1 MATQKVYG
9 SSAEI
14 QSYLIE
20 NIAPNYFDF
29 DQVNNYRSGIFGYV
43 NEALSVITMDTH
55 NAINIARREFYP
67 VSDQNPKS
75 FYKMAALQQI
85 GLPTVTPGQLR
96 AVLLLDRN
104 EVIANSQYSKDGVYS
119 CVIDN
124 TMSILAG
131 NIPFSLLYPI
141 VIISNES
148 NGIWTHTAHYDK
160 SISNDIDKNK
170 SNNYYIANRTIN
182 QNGKKYLLLDVILY
196 QAQRETVSGMVD
208 TDSDIE
214 TATLLFNFTG
224 NLANFEVFYIEEPG
238 ESKPIQLKK
247 LMEGQSMVETPFCYY
262 RLLNSNQI
270 EISFPKNVYFTPELN
285 SEIRLEVYT
294 SLGKDGEFPSF
305 SGDLTCSTDS
315 EEYPYNNNMT
325 ILGKSNG
332 SCKLAAN
339 APSLEEYKS
348 IIKAAYATNNTI
360 TTSNDLQVLFDKNS
374 INHNKI
380 VFRKKRSDA
389 FDRTYGAYILLKDT
403 AGNVIPT
410 NTLTINMLLSEFDTY
425 NDTTSKAIIKPG
437 TLFEYKPEDG
447 STSIYTGKKVEDLIL
462 TDDLSEFDNSVD
474 RFIYANPFL
483 IMCTLNPNMVGYYI
497 NSMSEN
503 RSVEYTYMNDGSVVQ
518 FIGSNLTVERNAIN
532 GEDFYKFSI
541 KISPTSD
548 LDTNTIVRKST
559 IEDHDYYIRAS
570 QNGFIRSIHYDSD
583 EKAVIADVV
592 YENGEIE
599 YITISSCI
607 NHEPIEYSNTDEDE
621 AETRIVNDNY
631 YVHPGYTLNVN
642 VYDSF
647 VEGDIIATKKVTDM
661 GRIRAAI
668 DFEDVLFDNGLYIPM
683 VIEDYAEDTN
693 IFTLCGYISTDD
705 IIDGDNSI
713 LINNGIYE
721 MNGEENDEISI
732 PYKNLRVG
740 ISIFYKNEESN
751 ISNKYS
757 EYDYF
762 RMHTLTNTYMENSED
777 GLSLIKHID
786 YVRSTLIFNEPNLP
800 ADDDENTDVDDEID
814 ITIKEIPL
822 AKANW
827 LKNGGNFSYMIQSL
841 LENYETLQQMYYD
854 LENNFGFDLKFYNT
868 YGKSKFFKAGIK
880 KEWKPSSQV
889 NCSFRF
895 GAYLSSITSQ
905 AAFLE
910 KFRAYVKE
918 AVEAINSGGTGQ
930 QSIYILT
937 LTSNIQKKFSELGFL
952 EYYGFNDFG
961 EDTQKIEPIPTS
973 EMNEELLA
981 NYIPEFINIA
991 THIENGETVPNIDVT
1006 FLNSVED
1013 K

>member
-29 DQVNNYRSGIFGYV
+29 DQINNYRSGIFGYV
-43 NEALSVITMDTH
+43 NEVLSVITMDTH

-67 VSDQNPKS
+67 VSAQNPKS

-104 EVIANSQYSKDGVYS
+104 EVISNSQYSKDGVYS

-131 NIPFSLLYPI
+131 NIPFTLLYPI
-141 VIISNES
+141 VIISNET
-148 NGIWTHTAHYDK
+148 NGVWTHTAHYDK

-170 SNNYYIANRTIN
+170 ANNYYIANRTIN

-196 QAQRETVSGMVD
+196 QAAREPISGMVD

-214 TATLLFNFTG
+214 TATLLFNFEG
-224 NLANFEVFYIEEPG
+224 KLANFEVFYVEEPG

-247 LMEGQSMVETPFCYY
+247 LMEGQSMVESPFCYY

-285 SEIRLEVYT
+285 SEIRLDVYT

-315 EEYPYNNNMT
+315 EDYPYNNNMT

-339 APSLEEYKS
+339 APSIEEYKT

-374 INHNKI
+374 VNHNKI

-403 AGNVIPT
+403 DGNVIPT
-410 NTLTINMLLSEFDTY
+410 NTLTVNMLLSEFDTF
-425 NDTTSKAIIKPG
+425 NDATSKAIIKPG
-437 TLFEYKPEDG
+437 TLFEYD
-447 STSIYTGKKVEDLIL
+447 SSSNTSSIYTGKKVEELVL
-462 TDDLSEFDNSVD
+462 TDELSEFDSSVD
-474 RFIYANPFL
+474 RFIYSNPFL

-518 FIGSNLTVERNAIN
+518 FIGSNLTIERNAID
-532 GEDFYKFSI
+532 GEDFYKFTM
-541 KISPTSD
+541 KISPTSE
-548 LDTNTIVRKST
+548 LDTST
-559 IEDHDYYIRAS
+559 IIKQPTLDDEDYYIRAA
-570 QNGFIRSIHYDSD
+570 QNGSIKGIHYNSD
-583 EKAVIADVV
+583 EGAVVADIV
-592 YENGEIE
+592 YVNGETDQ
-599 YITISSCI
+599 ITVSSYI
-607 NHEPIEYSNTDEDE
+607 NHEPIEYINDEE
-621 AETRIVNDNY
+621 NETVTRIVDDDY
-631 YVHPGYTLNVN
+631 YVHPGYKLNVD
-642 VYDSF
+642 VYEPF

-668 DFEDVLFDNGLYIPM
+668 DFDGILYENGLYIPM
-683 VIEDYAEDTN
+683 IIEEYSEDTN

-705 IIDGDNSI
+705 IIDGDNAI
-713 LINNGIYE
+713 LISNGIHE
-721 MNGEENDEISI
+721 ISGEEDDEISI
-732 PYKNLRVG
+732 PYKNLRVNV
-740 ISIFYKNEESN
+740 SVFYKNEETN
-751 ISNKYS
+751 ISSKYS
-757 EYDYF
+757 DYDYF
-762 RMHTLTNTYMENSED
+762 RTHTLTNTYMENSES
-777 GLSLIKHID
+777 GVSLIEHID
-786 YVRSTLIFNEPNLP
+786 YVRSTLTFNETDLPNE
-800 ADDDENTDVDDEID
+800 DDESEDVDDDIS

-827 LKNGGNFSYMIQSL
+827 LKNGGNFSYMIHSL

-868 YGKSKFFKAGIK
+868 YGKSKFFKAGLK
-880 KEWKPSSQV
+880 NNWRPLSQV

-895 GAYLSSITSQ
+895 GVYLSAITSQ
-905 AAFLE
+905 ATFLE
-910 KFRAYVKE
+910 KFRAYIKE

-937 LTSNIQKKFSELGFL
+937 LTSNIQKKFSEVGFL
-952 EYYGFNDFG
+952 EYYGFNDFE
-961 EDTQKIEPIPTS
+961 EDTQKIEPIPRS
-973 EMNEELLA
+973 EMSEELLT

-991 THIENGETVPNIDVT
+991 THIENGETIPNIDVT